1 MRDDERL
8 VAAHASRHAY
18 HLLYSRLI
26 RHITKLA
33 LLSVAK
39 YFGMMNVASS
49 AVAPAQLP
57 RRSHSNSTLGLNL
70 GQPAGL
76 PRTNSSS
83 LASAQCRGAS
93 ELRTTRS
100 RMPTCNAATWGQDYP
115 SSSYRSSSSS
125 SSSSS
130 PPASLPNYSAPG
142 PCRTA
147 ELTPIS
153 VRVGGDNE
161 LPVMAQLQVTVPLTA
176 SGAPAPCSPLV
187 VLSPGFLL
195 NASLYRSY
203 AQDLASWGY
212 AVALYDL
219 NELMDD
225 TQTVAALGKVVDA
238 CLTQPQLKSQ
248 VDPGCIILAGHSR
261 GGKLSCLAAAKDTR
275 IKALLLLDPVDV
287 TPMTPPGEGYPSC
300 LAGLRAATSGA
311 RQLPVLV
318 VGAAQGGDV
327 IPASGNYKR
336 FSAVCAGPLWEVD
349 LLGSAHL
356 SFLDKQVGLLSMFSQ
371 PGTTSDASVR
381 AASKVAML
389 TWLAHTTSPSMPP
402 AAATAAGLQVTEAV
416 AAASR
421 QISQITFS
429 QAKVTVQGLDQVAS
443 RQGSKAQSQQQQ
455 QQQQQAAGGGQRI
468 YQQQQQTQQ
477 QAGDG
482 VRAGA
487 RASSQQSSGRS
498 NQTSSGGQLS
508 YEDLMQGYR
517 AKELKAMLLERGIKC
532 DDCFEKEQLAR
543 RLVESRR

>member
-1 MRDDERL
+1 
-8 VAAHASRHAY
+8 VF
-18 HLLYSRLI
+18 
-26 RHITKLA
+26 LA
-33 LLSVAK
+33 LVITPAITPWLRCGVEVATLC
-39 YFGMMNVASS
+39 VL
-49 AVAPAQLP
+49 LP
-57 RRSHSNSTLGLNL
+57 YL
-70 GQPAGL
+70 Q
-76 PRTNSSS
+76 
-83 LASAQCRGAS
+83 
-93 ELRTTRS
+93 
-100 RMPTCNAATWGQDYP
+100 AAWGQDYP
-115 SSSYRSSSSS
+115 SSSYRSSS

-142 PCRTA
+142 SCRTA

-212 AVALYDL
+212 AGEVVQGKRLVGQASRQADEQAMETVALYDL

-238 CLTQPQLKSQ
+238 CLTQPQLKPQ

-389 TWLAHTTSPSMPP
+389 TWMAHTTSPSMPP
-402 AAATAAGLQVTEAV
+402 AAATAAGLLVTEAV

-455 QQQQQAAGGGQRI
+455 QQQQQAAGGGQRN
-468 YQQQQQTQQ
+468 YQQQQQTQ

-487 RASSQQSSGRS
+487 RASSQQSSGRPT
-498 NQTSSGGQLS
+498 QTSSGGQLS

-543 RLVESRR
+543 RLVENRR